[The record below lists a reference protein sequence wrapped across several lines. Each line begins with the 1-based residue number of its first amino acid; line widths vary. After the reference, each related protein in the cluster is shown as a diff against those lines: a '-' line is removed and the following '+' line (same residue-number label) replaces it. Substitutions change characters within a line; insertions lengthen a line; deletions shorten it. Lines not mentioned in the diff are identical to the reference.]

1 MYTERRCVLGFI
13 IGSLVGRPSV
23 IKHSAPW
30 LTDDDLDAVR
40 ATLATG
46 MIACGPQVELFQQAV
61 ATAQRARGAVLTGSG
76 TAALSLGLRAL
87 DVGPSD
93 EVVLPSYVCASVAD
107 AVRAVGAS
115 VILADVD
122 PDSWLMTPGTV
133 APRISPA
140 TKAIILVHLFGI
152 SANDA
157 GFERFG
163 VPVID
168 DYCQAFGKPVSPPAG
183 SRDGRLAVFSFHATK
198 CLTTGEG
205 GAITSDDQSL
215 LAPSAAAA
223 GRRVQAQFERFA
235 SRTRHRPARAL

>member
-140 TKAIILVHLFGI
+140 TKAIILVHLF
-152 SANDA
+152 S
-157 GFERFG
+157 
-163 VPVID
+163 
-168 DYCQAFGKPVSPPAG
+168 VSLRTMRA
-183 SRDGRLAVFSFHATK
+183 SSDSI
-198 CLTTGEG
+198 CLLST
-205 GAITSDDQSL
+205 IIVR
-215 LAPSAAAA
+215 PSPNPYRR
-223 GRRVQAQFERFA
+223 RRVRGTDGSPSFR
-235 SRTRHRPARAL
+235 SMPRNV